1 MACADICHFRNP
13 GTEEMRRGSSLVR
26 VAFQIEGFDSSPS
39 LMKKGAAQSGRHP
52 LRPPPSVKNRRLP
65 GLWS

>member
-13 GTEEMRRGSSLVR
+13 GTEEMRRGSK
-26 VAFQIEGFDSSPS
+26 IEGFGSPPS
-39 LMKKGAAQSGRHP
+39 FMKKGAAQSGRHP